1 MSGLPVKRSLFQ
13 TPSRPSKRSRGA
25 KTPRRN
31 SQVMRVPA
39 YLKPET
45 KQFKQTALA
54 TSLAPVY
61 YTSIATSMTQGDA
74 SNEFIGAKF
83 RMTRLRVYYDYSGL
97 TLTRGIRI
105 SVIIP
110 KRTLTFSTVYTEP
123 WDTTDCT
130 VLYDMLLPNDPSVLA
145 GTFDVPGP
153 VNVHM
158 DPTGTTV
165 EKNDVIILINSD
177 NASARTQTT
186 YTMWYTDA

>member
-1 MSGLPVKRSLFQ
+1 
-13 TPSRPSKRSRGA
+13 
-25 KTPRRN
+25 
-31 SQVMRVPA
+31 MRVPA

-45 KQFKQTALA
+45 KQFKQNALT

-61 YTSIATSMTQGDA
+61 YTSIAAAMTQGDA
-74 SNEFIGAKF
+74 SNEFVGSKF

-97 TLTRGIRI
+97 ALTRGIRI
-105 SVIIP
+105 SVVIP
-110 KRTLTFSTVYTEP
+110 KKNFTYTTAYMSP
-123 WDTTDCT
+123 WDTTNTT

-153 VNVHM
+153 INVHM
-158 DPTGTTV
+158 NPTGTTA
-165 EKNDVIILINSD
+165 ESNDITIVINSD